1 MESKSIEA
9 NYVDWFEV
17 HSSNENVTAYVGD
30 SQKFSCNA
38 SNTIFRRWQY
48 KNDSSHP
55 VALSRTSNC
64 RISITPNFEL
74 LLTNI
79 TVHDKEIYQC
89 YLSSH
94 VEVIYLVHYLS
105 VQGKCRLGTRTQCL
119 T

>member
-1 MESKSIEA
+1 MKAEYFIIR
-9 NYVDWFEV
+9 D
-17 HSSNENVTAYVGD
+17 
-30 SQKFSCNA
+30 
-38 SNTIFRRWQY
+38 NTIFRRWQY

-105 VQGKCRLGTRTQCL
+105 VQDKCRLGNRFTICKIAQ
-119 T
+119 